1 MEHSAGER
9 ESACVTLEA
18 DDDTPAVVHEVFALA
33 RGALASDTLGLHLD
47 EAKDLLCAVQSAIVE
62 EQVRGALAAQVACPD
77 CGKARRHKDAREIVV
92 RSLFGTLR
100 LSSPR
105 WWHCSC
111 AIHQT
116 RTFSPLA
123 ALIAERTTPELQYLE
138 AKFAGLVSYG
148 LSAKLLAEILPLG
161 RPLHAIAVRL
171 HAQAVAQRLEDE
183 LGDERWSFI
192 DGCPATWKDLPRPDL
207 PLVVG
212 LDGGYVHSSEQRSRR
227 NGWFEVIAG
236 KSMPDHGPAKSFGFV
251 QTYDAKPKR
260 RLSDVLA
267 GQGMQSNQHVTFIT
281 DGGEDIRDLP
291 LYLNSQAEHLLDWFH
306 VTMRITV
313 MGNIAKGLRS
323 APPDPDL
330 PRSPPIDLP
339 ARAGEELQRVKWFL
353 WHGNVFRARRV
364 IDDLVID
371 LDTENPRPQLL
382 KALAE
387 FATYIRA
394 NAGCIPTYDE
404 RYRAAEPIS
413 SSFAESTIN
422 HVVSKRMV
430 KKQQMRWS
438 PREAQPLLQ
447 IRTRVLNNDLA
458 NDFHRWYPGF
468 THTPHHEN
476 IAA

>member
-1 MEHSAGER
+1 MKVTVR
-9 ESACVTLEA
+9 VTLEA

-77 CGKARRHKDAREIVV
+77 CGKAHRHKDAREIVV

-236 KSMPDHGPAKSFGFV
+236 KSMPDHGPAKSFAFV

-260 RLSDVLA
+260 RLFDVLA
-267 GQGMQSNQHVTFIT
+267 GQGMQSNQRVTFIT

-291 LYLNSQAEHLLDWFH
+291 LYLNPQAEHLLDWFH

-313 MGNIAKGLRS
+313 MANMAKACAPHPRTPTSRDHRRSISLPALARSSSASNGSSGTATSS
-323 APPDPDL
+323 AP
-330 PRSPPIDLP
+330 
-339 ARAGEELQRVKWFL
+339 GE
-353 WHGNVFRARRV
+353 
-364 IDDLVID
+364 
-371 LDTENPRPQLL
+371 
-382 KALAE
+382 
-387 FATYIRA
+387 
-394 NAGCIPTYDE
+394 
-404 RYRAAEPIS
+404 S
-413 SSFAESTIN
+413 STTS
-422 HVVSKRMV
+422 
-430 KKQQMRWS
+430 
-438 PREAQPLLQ
+438 
-447 IRTRVLNNDLA
+447 
-458 NDFHRWYPGF
+458 
-468 THTPHHEN
+468 
-476 IAA
+476 